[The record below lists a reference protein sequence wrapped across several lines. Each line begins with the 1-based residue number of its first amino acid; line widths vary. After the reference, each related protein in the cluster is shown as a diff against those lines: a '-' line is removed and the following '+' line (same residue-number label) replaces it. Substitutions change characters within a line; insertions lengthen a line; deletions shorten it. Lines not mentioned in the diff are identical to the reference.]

1 MAGSKKDVKIPAD
14 GVLIMK
20 QGASV
25 LQSASMQLNGSSNTR
40 QRRILV
46 TGGAGF
52 LGINLIRYLLN
63 EGFSAITSLDI
74 AAFDY
79 PEKDR
84 INVVTGDIRD
94 GRVVEEVTRDASWVI
109 HAAAALPLY
118 SKEDIYS
125 TEIEGTKI
133 LLEAARTTRVERFIY
148 VSSTAV
154 YGIPEG
160 GPIDESHTLD
170 GVGSYGLAKI
180 EAERLCDQYRAK
192 GMCVPVLRP
201 KTFIG
206 PERLGVFELLYSWAH
221 EGRNFPVIGS
231 GSNRYQLL
239 DVEDLCRAIYL
250 CATVPEERVNSTFN
264 IGAKEFS
271 TIRDDFQAVLEA
283 AGKGKRIIPF
293 PRWIAVAGLRLLE
306 LLHLSPVYRWIYET
320 AGKDSVVSIEK
331 ARRELGFEPRY
342 SNIDALLR
350 NYHWYLEHG
359 AQENGG
365 SGVSHRKPW
374 DHGFLK
380 IIKIFF

>member
-1 MAGSKKDVKIPAD
+1 M
-14 GVLIMK
+14 
-20 QGASV
+20 
-25 LQSASMQLNGSSNTR
+25 
-40 QRRILV
+40 ILV

-84 INVVTGDIRD
+84 IKVVTGDIRD
-94 GRVVEEVTRDASWVI
+94 RGVVEEVARDASLVI

-118 SKEDIYS
+118 STEDIYS
-125 TEIEGTKI
+125 TEVEGTKI
-133 LLEAARTTRVERFIY
+133 LFEAARTARVERFIY
-148 VSSTAV
+148 ISSTAV
-154 YGIPEG
+154 YGIPKD
-160 GPIDESHTLD
+160 GPIDESHELV
-170 GVGSYGLAKI
+170 GVGSYGKAKI

-206 PERLGVFELLYSWAH
+206 PERLGVFELLYSWAR

-250 CATVPEERVNSTFN
+250 CATLPEERVNTTFN

-271 TIRDDFQAVLEA
+271 TLRNDFQAVLDA
-283 AGKGKRIIPF
+283 AGKGRRIIPF
-293 PRWIAVAGLRLLE
+293 PRGIAVAGLRILE
-306 LLHLSPVYRWIYET
+306 LLHLSPLYRWVYET
-320 AGKDSVVSIEK
+320 AGKDSIVSIEK
-331 ARRELGFEPRY
+331 AHRELGFEPRY
-342 SNIDALLR
+342 SNRDALLR

-359 AQENGG
+359 MRESGG
-365 SGVSHRKPW
+365 PGMSHRKSW
-374 DHGFLK
+374 EHGFLK
-380 IIKIFF
+380 IIKAFF